1 MVLVKFIL
9 SLFFIAVAV
18 LLFLLIAFGGTAI
31 YMLKKALRF
40 MKNGESAEHIHVHR
54 KGKHTEENIIIDT
67 KGTDKRNQQIFT
79 DDEGEYV
86 EYEESK

>member
-1 MVLVKFIL
+1 
-9 SLFFIAVAV
+9 
-18 LLFLLIAFGGTAI
+18 
-31 YMLKKALRF
+31 MLKKALRI

>member
-31 YMLKKALRF
+31 YMLKKALRI
-40 MKNGESAEHIHVHR
+40 MKNGESAEQIHVHR
-54 KGKHTEENIIIDT
+54 KGKHTE
-67 KGTDKRNQQIFT
+67 
-79 DDEGEYV
+79 
-86 EYEESK
+86 